1 MLSVLTFDIGD
12 AQRGAGQLPQD
23 FAKFSPAGGT
33 SPL

>member
-23 FAKFSPAGGT
+23 FAKLF
-33 SPL
+33 LQ